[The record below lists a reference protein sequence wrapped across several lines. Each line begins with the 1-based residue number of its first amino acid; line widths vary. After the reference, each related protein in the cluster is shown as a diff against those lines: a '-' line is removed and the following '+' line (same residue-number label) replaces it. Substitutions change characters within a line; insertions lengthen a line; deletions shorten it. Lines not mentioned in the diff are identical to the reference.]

1 MYYLREVDSMANPTR
16 TVHLPIELHTKLK
29 LEAIN
34 QDVRLRDLIIEV
46 LQKYLDECNA
56 KK

>member
-1 MYYLREVDSMANPTR
+1 MTNQTR
-16 TVHLPIELHTKLK
+16 TVHLPIELHTKIK

-46 LQKYLDECNA
+46 LQKYLNECNA

>member
-1 MYYLREVDSMANPTR
+1 MANQTR
-16 TVHLPIELHTKLK
+16 TVHLPIELHTKIK
-29 LEAIN
+29 LEAVK
-34 QDVRLRDLIIEV
+34 QDVRLRDLIIEI